1 MTANFRRL
9 SRAAAV
15 LVVLVGASAMA
26 GWVLGLDVLKSVV
39 PGQVTMKA
47 NTALCFILLGSAL
60 AALTFS
66 QAGPGLRRAAHV
78 AAAVVAAVSLM
89 IFSQFV
95 FGWNLGVDELLFIDP
110 PGAVN
115 TSSPGRMAPNTALA
129 FVLLSLALVRLDA
142 PSRRRYRLPNV
153 LALIAGAAALL
164 ALVGYATGVVSL
176 YGVSRL
182 TQMAVPTAMGIILLS
197 LGVICARPDR
207 GLARVLSADTAA
219 AALGR
224 RILPAVILVPTTLG
238 VVRLAGQQA
247 GLYGTNVGT
256 WLLVTAIVALLSP
269 MAWRLVNTLARA
281 EGDREEALERAIEAR
296 AELAVARDEA
306 LEASR
311 LKSEF
316 VANMSHEI
324 RTPMNGVIG
333 MTELLLDSELDEE
346 QRQFAGTIGSSGE
359 ALLTIIEDIL
369 DFSKIEAGKLE
380 LDPIDFDLHEA
391 LHDACDLLAGRAHDK
406 GLELAVCIDDSVSTR
421 VHGDPGR
428 VRQVLMNL
436 LGNAVKFTDR
446 GEVVVRVTADG
457 DLVHCSVRDTG
468 IGIAPSALEQLWE
481 SFSQA
486 DASTT
491 RRYGGTGLG
500 LTIARQLATLMGGAV
515 GADSEPGRG
524 TTFWFTARLPQAVD
538 AEAPEGPLAQL
549 RGLTGLIIDDNDTN
563 RAIFEQQLHSWGIET
578 FSAASGKAALETLR
592 SSASEGKPVDFV
604 VLDYEMPEMDG
615 LEVARRV
622 RADPAIPAMPIVLV
636 ASSPVGPAAG
646 REAGLDR
653 MLQKPLRKSRLHA
666 CLIDLLAGQRPAEPG
681 RRREPS
687 ARDADGDLDSE
698 APTILVADDNQVNQ
712 AVALVMLR
720 KRGFRAELACNGAEA
735 VERVAAREYA
745 AVLMDCEMPDMDGY
759 QATEAIRRREGAE
772 RRTPI
777 IATTAHSMV
786 GDREKCLAAGMDDYL
801 AKPLRT
807 ADLDEILGRW
817 TGAGRPSGSDAV
829 AAGVG

>member
-9 SRAAAV
+9 SQSAAA
-15 LVVLVGASAMA
+15 LVVLIGASALT

-47 NTALCFILLGSAL
+47 NTALCFILLGSSLAAL
-60 AALTFS
+60 AAPHARLGT
-66 QAGPGLRRAAHV
+66 RRAAR
-78 AAAVVAAVSLM
+78 AAAVAVGGVSLV
-89 IFSQFV
+89 IFSQFL
-95 FGWNLGVDELLFIDP
+95 FGWNLGVDELLFTDP

-129 FVLLSLALVRLDA
+129 FVLMAAALVCLDA
-142 PSRRRYRLPNV
+142 PSNRRYRLPNV

-182 TQMAVPTAMGIILLS
+182 TQMAVPTALGIILLS
-197 LGVICARPDR
+197 LGVVCARPDR

-224 RILPAVILVPTTLG
+224 RILPAIILVPSLLG
-238 VVRLAGQQA
+238 VVRLAGQDA
-247 GLYGTNVGT
+247 GLYGDGVGT
-256 WLLVTAIVALLSP
+256 WLLIVAVITLLTP
-269 MAWRLVNTLARA
+269 VAWRLVRTLARA
-281 EGDREEALERAIEAR
+281 EGQREDALERAISAR

-333 MTELLLDSELDEE
+333 MTELLLDTDLNEE
-346 QRQFAGTIGSSGE
+346 QRQFAGTIGTSGE

-380 LDPIDFDLHEA
+380 LDPIDFDLHES
-391 LHDACDLLAGRAHDK
+391 LHDACDLVAGRAHDK
-406 GLELAVCIDDSVSTR
+406 GLELAVWIDESVSTR

-446 GEVVVRVTADG
+446 GEVVVSVTADG
-457 DLVHCSVRDTG
+457 DLVRVSVRDTG
-468 IGIAPSALEQLWE
+468 IGIEASVLERLWE

-500 LTIARQLATLMGGAV
+500 LTIARQLAALMGGAV

-524 TTFWFTARLPQAVD
+524 TTFWFTARLP
-538 AEAPEGPLAQL
+538 EALDDRNLEGPPPQL
-549 RGLTGLIIDDNDTN
+549 SGLTGLTIDDNDTN
-563 RAIFEQQLHSWGIET
+563 RTIFEQHLSSWGIEAL
-578 FSAASGKAALETLR
+578 SAASGTEALETLR
-592 SSASEGKPVDFV
+592 ERAVGGKPVHFIL
-604 VLDYEMPEMDG
+604 LDYEMPEMDG

-622 RADPAIPAMPIVLV
+622 REDPAIPVVPMVLV
-636 ASSPVGPAAG
+636 ASSPVGPGAG
-646 REAGLDR
+646 REVGLAR
-653 MLQKPLRKSRLHA
+653 MLQKPLRKSRLHT
-666 CLIDLLAGQRPAEPG
+666 CLVDVLAGTRRPEPG
-681 RRREPS
+681 HGEASSS
-687 ARDADGDLDSE
+687 AQADDQIASG
-698 APTILVADDNQVNQ
+698 APTILVAEDNQVNQ
-712 AVALVMLR
+712 SVALVMLK
-720 KRGFRAELACNGAEA
+720 KRGYRADLARNGAEA
-735 VERVAAREYA
+735 VDRVARSQYA

-759 QATEAIRRREGAE
+759 QATAEIRRREGAG

-807 ADLDEILGRW
+807 VDLDEILGRW
-817 TGAGRPSGSDAV
+817 TGAGRP
-829 AAGVG
+829 